1 MRICT
6 LLMLSCLLLGCGTSA
21 DEISFDYTVSHYGAL
36 KNFMHENDLSAKVDL
51 SKFKDHE
58 HLYGLGALE
67 NLKGEILI
75 WDGKAYMSFTE
86 NNTVKID
93 TSFNHKAGL
102 FVYVEI
108 STWKSFAIPE
118 DVKDYH
124 SLELF
129 VAETAEN
136 HGIDV
141 KTPFPFLLDGI
152 FKTVDWHVI
161 NWPEGDSLHTHE
173 KHKTSGPHDVLENAS
188 ADVLGFYSDQ
198 HHAIFTHH
206 STNMHLHFK
215 TKQDDLAGHVDDI
228 RLDQASLLLPV
239 IE

>member
-1 MRICT
+1 M
-6 LLMLSCLLLGCGTSA
+6 
-21 DEISFDYTVSHYGAL
+21 
-36 KNFMHENDLSAKVDL
+36 
-51 SKFKDHE
+51 
-58 HLYGLGALE
+58 
-67 NLKGEILI
+67 
-75 WDGKAYMSFTE
+75 
-86 NNTVKID
+86 
-93 TSFNHKAGL
+93 
-102 FVYVEI
+102 
-108 STWKSFAIPE
+108 
-118 DVKDYH
+118 
-124 SLELF
+124 
-129 VAETAEN
+129 
-136 HGIDV
+136 
-141 KTPFPFLLDGI
+141 
-152 FKTVDWHVI
+152 DWQVI